1 MAGRAG
7 SRKRKL
13 INVNWG
19 GAGGGRCRSRRM
31 TTKRSVM
38 VVKLVVAKEDNSV
51 MDNDVIVTS

>member
-31 TTKRSVM
+31 TKRSVM